1 MTTRGGGE
9 AGRRMGGQSD
19 SNHVVGWSMLD
30 RDPSRAAV
38 RTGLGGDL
46 SYIVVSNQRS
56 KLTSDVNQRSFRGGL
71 CRRRRRKPSEEGKR
85 TLDWKKACSYA
96 CLPFMLDFTHDL
108 YCRHRYD
115 GSGAFH

>member
-1 MTTRGGGE
+1 
-9 AGRRMGGQSD
+9 
-19 SNHVVGWSMLD
+19 MLD